1 MRPRTKIVATL
12 GPATDPP
19 EVLAEVLRAGVDVVR
34 LNLSHGDIDG
44 HLRRLESVRRHEHQ
58 LDRFVGV
65 LVDLPGPKVRAGDFG
80 DQPVA
85 FDTGDRVVIRFAD
98 AASGHDVIAVDPI
111 AASDA
116 IRVDD
121 RVVIGDGAISLR
133 VQRIG
138 DQEIH
143 TVVESPGSTQGRP
156 GVHFATTERTLV
168 APTAN
173 DLELA
178 RRFASEDVDF
188 MAVSYVRSASDV
200 LDVRAVV
207 GDRCALVAKIETG
220 AAVDGIE
227 QLIDVSDAI
236 MVARGDLGID
246 LPLEDVPHL
255 QKLIIDECVKR
266 GRPVITAT
274 QMLESMIVAPTPTR
288 AEVSDVANAVLDGTD
303 AVMLSGETA
312 LGADPA
318 NVVRTLRR
326 ILIRAD
332 ADAASVTRP
341 IPTNAERHQVDR
353 GAGRNPLDADVI
365 TNALTHAGARAAAD
379 LENASIICWTRSGR
393 TARALARHRPSSRLF
408 AVSASVAT
416 LRQCSLS
423 WGLLPLQVDDTELTD
438 ELVRRAVARCLETG
452 EVAVGDLVVIITGAP
467 EHPSGAA
474 ADMLRIVPI
483 R

>member
-1 MRPRTKIVATL
+1 MHLRSETSRSGVRWTIDEDRWIEPRIELGEEQLAPLGLICLIDLVGASSETGETAQEAPIGRI
-12 GPATDPP
+12 GPA
-19 EVLAEVLRAGVDVVR
+19 DVSR
-34 LNLSHGDIDG
+34 SA
-44 HLRRLESVRRHEHQ
+44 
-58 LDRFVGV
+58 
-65 LVDLPGPKVRAGDFG
+65 P
-80 DQPVA
+80 
-85 FDTGDRVVIRFAD
+85 T
-98 AASGHDVIAVDPI
+98 
-111 AASDA
+111 
-116 IRVDD
+116 
-121 RVVIGDGAISLR
+121 IGT
-133 VQRIG
+133 QR
-138 DQEIH
+138 
-143 TVVESPGSTQGRP
+143 VEST
-156 GVHFATTERTLV
+156 
-168 APTAN
+168 
-173 DLELA
+173 
-178 RRFASEDVDF
+178 
-188 MAVSYVRSASDV
+188 
-200 LDVRAVV
+200 
-207 GDRCALVAKIETG
+207 
-220 AAVDGIE
+220 
-227 QLIDVSDAI
+227 
-236 MVARGDLGID
+236 
-246 LPLEDVPHL
+246 
-255 QKLIIDECVKR
+255 
-266 GRPVITAT
+266 VI
-274 QMLESMIVAPTPTR
+274 SHP
-288 AEVSDVANAVLDGTD
+288 VLDGTD